1 MKASRL
7 AVLGAALIAACAGDG
22 RTVVTVYSPHGRN
35 LLEYYEQQFEQ
46 AHPEIDVQWVDMGSQ
61 QVLERLRAERANPQA
76 DVWFG
81 APAEIFARAA
91 QEGLLE
97 SYRPTWADLVSADA
111 RGADDMWY
119 GTYLTPEVIAYNSDA
134 VDSASAPQDWDD
146 VLDPK
151 WDQKILIRDPV
162 ASGSMRAIWAAI
174 LIRSIE
180 QTGNTEAGWRWLR
193 TLDART
199 REYTLDGAFL
209 TQKLGRQE
217 GLITLFNM
225 PDVVLMQQRDSV
237 AVKFIIPRSGTPL
250 LVDAIALVR
259 GSDVPDAARLYY
271 EFVTSREAIETAM
284 QRFTRIPARNDLD
297 ASTHPDWLRN
307 VYPLLT
313 PMRLDSRLL
322 ADSLDTWMTYWDA
335 NVRNRGTA
343 P

>member
-1 MKASRL
+1 
-7 AVLGAALIAACAGDG
+7 
-22 RTVVTVYSPHGRN
+22 
-35 LLEYYEQQFEQ
+35 
-46 AHPEIDVQWVDMGSQ
+46 MGSQ
-61 QVLERLRAERANPQA
+61 QVIERLRAERANPQA

-91 QEGLLE
+91 SEGLLDA
-97 SYRPTWADLVSADA
+97 YRPTWADVVSADA
-111 RGADDMWY
+111 HDAEDYWY

-146 VLDPK
+146 VLDAR
-151 WDQKILIRDPV
+151 WDQKILIRDPI

-180 QTGNTEAGWRWLR
+180 QTGDTRAGWRWLS

-199 REYTLDGAFL
+199 REYALDGAFL

-225 PDVVLMQQRDSV
+225 PDVVLMRQRDSV

-259 GSDVPDAARLYY
+259 GSDAVDAARQYY
-271 EFVTSREAIETAM
+271 EYVTSREAIADAM

-297 ASTHPDWLRN
+297 PSTYPEWLRAVN
-307 VYPLLT
+307 PLLK
-313 PMRLDSRLL
+313 PMSLDGRLL
-322 ADSLDTWMTYWDA
+322 ADSLDTWMT
-335 NVRNRGTA
+335 
-343 P
+343 